1 MNVGLGSHT
10 RSLFYSFDIEPT
22 VSRMSR
28 NEAGSQSPA
37 TEIPAWARDN
47 LVLRLLDDNGL
58 KLEIMYDQKYLNS
71 LHAMPLILI
80 RGEK

>member
-1 MNVGLGSHT
+1 
-10 RSLFYSFDIEPT
+10 
-22 VSRMSR
+22 MSR

-58 KLEIMYDQKYLNS
+58 KLEIMYDQKYLNG
-71 LHAMPLILI
+71 LHVKPLILI
-80 RGEK
+80 RGKR